1 MLSIGVSAQDI
12 FVNGGYT
19 QALKVGTGDDI
30 LQGASVTVGIDFDIF
45 KKSKFN
51 FGPSLLVGGFTR
63 LKEGNLE
70 IPKTTNFGAGLVTG
84 FDLGRWTIKSGLNY
98 TIPVVKPGYHVF
110 FYTSSTNTLQYRLK
124 EDGKLAVQA
133 GFDYL
138 FNRNLNYY
146 TYQPTI
152 GLSLKF

>member
-1 MLSIGVSAQDI
+1 MGVTAQDI
-12 FVNGGYT
+12 YVNGGYT
-19 QALKVGTGDDI
+19 QALKIGTGDDI
-30 LQGASVTVGIDFDIF
+30 LQGASVTFGVDFDIF

-51 FGPSLLVGGFTR
+51 FGPSLRVEGFSK
-63 LKEGNLE
+63 LLSGDSE
-70 IPKTTNFGAGLVTG
+70 IPKNTKFGAGLVTG

-98 TIPVVKPGYHVF
+98 VIPIVEPGYHVL
-110 FYTSSTNTLQYRLK
+110 FYSSSSNTLQYRLK
-124 EDGKLAVQA
+124 KDGNLAIQA

-138 FNRNLNYY
+138 FNRNINYY